1 MDVFLLACAMLVCP
15 VTLGITLYFSFKVCP
30 E

>member
-1 MDVFLLACAMLVCP
+1 MDVFLLICAMSITP
-15 VTLGITLYFSFKVCP
+15 VVLGITLYFSFKVCP